1 MIEVLRQ
8 LEELA
13 RATKAYCEQDSRSE
27 RRRQAMIQG
36 ANEAIEAARPY
47 LQENDGG

>member
-1 MIEVLRQ
+1 MNEVIRQ

-27 RRRQAMIQG
+27 RRRQAMIKG
-36 ANEAIEAARPY
+36 ADEAIAAAQPY
-47 LQENDGG
+47 LREEDGR